1 MNQLSKFTDGVFL
14 IDFEF
19 RPENGREGNTPEP
32 VCLVVK
38 DFPSGVTRRYWQDEL
53 YALNAAPFSVESG
66 ALCVAYFASAELDCF
81 IQLGWPLPENV
92 LDLFVEFRCLTNG
105 TTPPNGAGLLGALL
119 YFGLPTIAA
128 EQKDAMRDLV
138 LRGGPWEMQE
148 RQNILDYCESDVC
161 ALEQLLPAMLPSI
174 DLPRA
179 LVRGRYMK
187 AVSRMQATGTPIDAE
202 TLREIE
208 TYWVDIQDALIA
220 QIDASYGVYEG
231 RTFKVKN
238 WADYLQREGIPWPR
252 LPTGALELTDDTFKQ
267 MARIH
272 PKVAPMR
279 ELRSA
284 LSEMRL
290 SNLTVGEDG
299 RNRCLLSPFAS
310 KTGRNQPSN
319 SRFIFGPS
327 VWLRGLIKPTE
338 GFCLAY
344 IDYSQQEFGIA
355 AALSGDEKMMEAYRS
370 GDPYLAF
377 ATQAGVVPPG
387 ATKQTHKS
395 EREQFKQCVLAVQY
409 GMGEV
414 ALALRINQPVARARQ
429 LLALHRQT
437 YKTFWAWSDA
447 TQDEAVLNGKLWT
460 TFGWELR
467 VGGTVNSRSLRNFPM
482 QGNGAEMLRIACIFL
497 TEAGIRVC
505 APVHDA
511 LLIELPIGELESSL
525 AKAQHLMRQASRAVL
540 GDFEL
545 CSDAKVVCYP
555 NRYMDER
562 GQVMWDTVTGLIRQI
577 KMAT

>member
-1 MNQLSKFTDGVFL
+1 
-14 IDFEF
+14 
-19 RPENGREGNTPEP
+19 
-32 VCLVVK
+32 
-38 DFPSGVTRRYWQDEL
+38 
-53 YALNAAPFSVESG
+53 
-66 ALCVAYFASAELDCF
+66 
-81 IQLGWPLPENV
+81 
-92 LDLFVEFRCLTNG
+92 
-105 TTPPNGAGLLGALL
+105 
-119 YFGLPTIAA
+119 
-128 EQKDAMRDLV
+128 MRDLV

-148 RQNILDYCESDVC
+148 RQNILEYCETDVC
-161 ALEQLLPAMLPSI
+161 ALAQLLPAMLPFI

-179 LVRGRYMK
+179 LMRGRYMK
-187 AVSRMQATGTPIDAE
+187 AVSRMQATGTPIDTE

-208 TYWVDIQDALIA
+208 THWGHIQDALIA

-299 RNRCLLSPFAS
+299 RNRCLLSPFGS

-377 ATQAGVVPPG
+377 ATQAGAVPPG

-395 EREQFKQCVLAVQY
+395 EREQFKACVLAVQY

-414 ALALRINQPVARARQ
+414 ALAQRINQPVARARQ
-429 LLALHRQT
+429 LLSLHRQT

-460 TFGWELR
+460 TFGWEIR
-467 VGGTVNSRSLRNFPM
+467 VSGTVNPRSLRNFPM

-511 LLIELPIGELESSL
+511 LLVELPIGELESGL

-545 CSDAKVVCYP
+545 GSDAKVVCYP
-555 NRYMDER
+555 DRYMDER

-577 KMAT
+577 KSRPLQQPASPPVAVDPTRSFL